1 MRDRQCTGDGA
12 REDRGA
18 RNPAYSVKRRIGAA
32 MILDTE
38 QRRIL
43 GSRKKIIEP
52 TSQHWNSAR
61 LRRRHPRRLQPLAT
75 PKTMA
80 VERRKILV
88 VRREARL
95 ERLTTVPKH
104 WSLWSY
110 GFHITLV
117 PAVNDSTRSFD

>member
-52 TSQHWNSAR
+52 TSQLWNSAR
-61 LRRRHPRRLQPLAT
+61 LRRRRLRRLHPLAT

-80 VERRKILV
+80 VERRKLLV
-88 VRREARL
+88 AYGAKL
-95 ERLTTVPKH
+95 A
-104 WSLWSY
+104 WS
-110 GFHITLV
+110 
-117 PAVNDSTRSFD
+117 D